1 MIQAL
6 QILKNVRQKWLLVKV
21 TEVIII
27 CLGLAILSL
36 IITNS
41 LIASILVF
49 ILSFAIYIA
58 VLKPKQYT
66 LSKVC
71 NYLDSLLPKME
82 FSTSLLL
89 EPEEKLSLLGRIQQ
103 VKIAQQLNNNESTI
117 TFKNNILRNIVIS
130 ISIMLL
136 GVLLHYSGFLNSL
149 ENEEII
155 NTSNETLQFV
165 PLDSLHQKEVSPNVV
180 KQLVTINYPAYT
192 KKNSNTTTNFNLK
205 VLEGSIIN
213 WAVQFDKEVEAAL
226 MQIGSEE
233 HNMSFSNPNYLKSLR
248 VNYAN
253 IYNLKF
259 IDKAGSSYLSELYSL
274 EIIKDETPFI
284 EIQEIPQFSIF
295 DYDEDQIIEFTVR
308 INDDFGIASATIIA
322 TVSKGSGESVKFRE
336 ERLSFDTT
344 FKKGAKQLLLKKR
357 FDLRNMKM
365 EPGDELY
372 FYVEAQDLKEPKAN
386 IGRTETYFSV
396 IRDTVTN
403 GFAVEGT
410 LGADLMPDYFRSQRQ
425 LIIDTEKL
433 ISQKSV
439 LKKQEFNF
447 TSNELGFDQKA
458 LRLKYGEFMGD
469 ESEGAFDS
477 STNESSESNEDEDY
491 LEEYTHDHD
500 GDNDH
505 NLVEHEHEHEH
516 EHEESENSDDEEDP
530 LEEYLHNHDDPESS
544 TLFAKSLKS
553 KLKQAMAE
561 MWDAELYLRLYEPQK
576 SLPYQYKAL
585 KLIQEIKNS
594 ARIYVHRIGFDPPPI
609 KESKRL
615 TGDLDEIKNVFK
627 NKELDDVGVYP
638 YMRET
643 ISRLNELLNSNGA
656 INQQDQELFS
666 RAGNE
671 LAILAIAKPGNYLVT
686 LQDLKLLSQASSFT
700 TKKIKDV
707 QSGLIAALPINDAT
721 PALNAAY
728 TDEINQLLLQEITK
742 DD

>member
-6 QILKNVRQKWLLVKV
+6 QLLKNARQKWLLIKIA
-21 TEVIII
+21 EVVIF
-27 CLGLAILSL
+27 CLGLAILSF

-41 LIASILVF
+41 LIVSMLVF
-49 ILSFAIYIA
+49 ILSLAIYIA
-58 VLKPKQYT
+58 ILKPKQYT
-66 LSKVC
+66 LIKVC
-71 NYLDSLLPKME
+71 NYLDSFLPKME

-89 EPEEKLSLLGRIQQ
+89 ESEEELSLLGRIQQ
-103 VKIAQQLNNNESTI
+103 VKIAQQLNNNESAI
-117 TFKNNILRNIVIS
+117 TFKNNILRNIVVS
-130 ISIMLL
+130 ISLVLL

-149 ENEEII
+149 ENDEII
-155 NTSNETLQFV
+155 NTSNETIQFV
-165 PLDSLHQKEVSPNVV
+165 TADSLQQKEISPNVV

-192 KKNSNTTTNFNLK
+192 KKNNNTTTNFNLK

-233 HNMSFSNPNYLKSLR
+233 HNMSFSNPNYLKSLP

-259 IDKAGSSYLSELYSL
+259 IDKAGNSYLSELYSL

-284 EIQEIPQFSIF
+284 EIQEIPQFSTF
-295 DYDEDQIIEFTVR
+295 DYDDEQIIEFTTS
-308 INDDFGIASATIIA
+308 ISDDFGIASATIIA

-344 FKKGAKQLLLKKR
+344 FKKGAKQVLLNKR
-357 FDLRNMKM
+357 IDLRNMKM

-433 ISQKSV
+433 IAQKSV

-477 STNESSESNEDEDY
+477 STNESSESNEDEDH
-491 LEEYTHDHD
+491 LDEYTHDHD

-505 NLVEHEHEHEH
+505 NLVEHEQDH
-516 EHEESENSDDEEDP
+516 EHEESENSKDKEDP
-530 LEEYLHNHDDPESS
+530 LEEYLHNHEDPESS

-585 KLIQEIKNS
+585 ELIQEIKNS

-615 TGDLDEIKNVFK
+615 TGDLDEIKNVIK
-627 NKELDDVGVYP
+627 NKELDDERLYP
-638 YMRET
+638 YMREA

-671 LAILAIAKPGNYLVT
+671 LAILAIAKPGNYLIT
-686 LQDLKLLSQASSFT
+686 LQELKLLSQGSSFN
-700 TKKIKDV
+700 TKKLKEV
-707 QSGLIAALPINDAT
+707 QSGLIAAIPNNDAT
-721 PALNAAY
+721 PSLNTAY
-728 TDEINQLLLQEITK
+728 TNKINQLLLQEITK